1 MLYGHKLP
9 MDVII
14 KTNLMHQITYY
25 RSLDKVSVNL
35 ALFDYKPPRYQD
47 L

>member
-1 MLYGHKLP
+1 MLYGPKLF

-14 KTNLMHQITYY
+14 RADLMHQITYY
-25 RSLDKVSVNL
+25 RSLDKISVIL
-35 ALFDYKPPRYQD
+35 ALFDYKPPCHQD

>member
-1 MLYGHKLP
+1 MLYGPKLP

-14 KTNLMHQITYY
+14 RADLMHLITYY
-25 RSLDKVSVNL
+25 RSLDKISVIL
-35 ALFDYKPPRYQD
+35 ALFDYKPPCYQD